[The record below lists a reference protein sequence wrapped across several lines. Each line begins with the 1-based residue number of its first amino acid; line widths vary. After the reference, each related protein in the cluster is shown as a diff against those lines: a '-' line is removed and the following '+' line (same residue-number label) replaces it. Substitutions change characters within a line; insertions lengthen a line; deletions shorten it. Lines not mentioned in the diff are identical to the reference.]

1 MAKYC
6 MLTFTPGAGQK
17 FTYDISAKSVQDVQA
32 KAEKGATVM
41 QVYQYNDAGI
51 LTKDGIF

>member
-1 MAKYC
+1 